1 MQYDLAAA
9 LSKYEHVAWQ
19 ERDEQPSPLAV
30 CLSYGLSFDDG
41 GKLIWFSIVP
51 DELMRGVA

>member
-1 MQYDLAAA
+1 MQYDIAAA

-51 DELMRGVA
+51 DELMW